1 MINANWIIPA
11 KDLGDVCP
19 IFRKKFSIKKPLLK
33 AELKIS
39 SRGIYF
45 AEING
50 KKITENVLNPGWTQY
65 EFRIQYQT
73 YDVLNFL
80 AEDNELCII
89 LSDGWYTGRIA
100 TAFCSFKIAGSA
112 QNGGFA
118 SLREKAVIAELV
130 LTYCDGSKESV
141 VSDESWS
148 AGESALRFSD
158 IFDGEIFDA
167 NYCPK
172 FECGVKISENND
184 PSVLF
189 PQQGKAIVENERI
202 KPIKLIITPKGEKV
216 LDFGQNLTGY
226 PEITIDAKAGDVV
239 DLSFGEILDMDGNFY
254 NANYRSAKCLYKYIC
269 KEGVQTHK
277 PTHTFYG
284 FRYVRINEYPDAK
297 INLDNFTAIVVHSD
311 LKRTG
316 YLNSSD
322 EMLNQLFSN
331 VIWGQKSNYLDIP
344 TDCPQRDERLG
355 WTGDAEIFIKTACY
369 NFDVKHFFTKWLDDM
384 MIVQEHHVGGAI
396 PSIIPTPTLEN
407 NGGAAW
413 GDAATI
419 CPWELYLNYGD
430 KELLRHHFP
439 MMKKWVDSIAKY
451 TTKPDL
457 WIGGSHYGDWLEL
470 TGEYGATKGK
480 TRDNI
485 VASAYYAYST
495 SIVIKAA
502 EVLRENA
509 EEYVALYKR
518 IVDSFKKEFNDEFK
532 TQTECIVALHFGL
545 CIDEYKVIKQLVEM
559 IEEKGKMMQTGF
571 VGTPYI
577 LHVLSKYGYNELAY
591 ELLLRKEY
599 PSWLY
604 PITKGATTMW
614 EHWDGISPDG
624 KLWPVNMNSYNHYA
638 YGAVCD
644 WIYSVACGINPTEE
658 KAGYEEVV
666 IAPIP
671 TDKID
676 SLSAILDTKYGRI
689 YSGWYHKDG
698 RLIYEIET
706 PVCGKA
712 IIEGKEYK
720 LNPGKYKF

>member
-1 MINANWIIPA
+1 MLNANWIISSEN
-11 KDLGDVCP
+11 LGAVCP
-19 IFRKKFSIKKPLLK
+19 IFKKTFSLGKAVAK

-39 SRGIYF
+39 ARGIYF
-45 AEING
+45 AQING
-50 KKITENVLNPGWTQY
+50 KNVCENVLNPGWTQY
-65 EFRIQYQT
+65 EFRIQYQS
-73 YDVLNFL
+73 YDVTELL
-80 AEDNELCII
+80 AEENELCIT

-100 TAFCSFKIAGSA
+100 TAFCAFKIEGSA
-112 QNGGFA
+112 QNDGFA
-118 SLREKAVIAELV
+118 AKREKAVIAELV
-130 LTYCDGSKESV
+130 LTYVDGSNESIV
-141 VSDESWS
+141 TDESWNS
-148 AGESALRFSD
+148 GESKLRFSD

-167 NYCPK
+167 NYCPR
-172 FECGVKISENND
+172 FECGVQISEND
-184 PSVLF
+184 DRSVLF
-189 PQQGKAIVENERI
+189 PQQGEAIVENERI
-202 KPIKLIITPKGEKV
+202 KPIELIITPKGEMV

-226 PEITIDAKAGDVV
+226 PEITVSAKEGEIV
-239 DLSFGEILDMDGNFY
+239 DLSFGEILDMEGNFY
-254 NANYRSAKCLYKYIC
+254 NANYRSAKCLYRYVC
-269 KEGVQTHK
+269 KDGVQTHK

-284 FRYVRINEYPDAK
+284 FRYIRINEYPNCE
-297 INLDNFTAIVVHSD
+297 INLENFTAIVVHSA

-316 YLNSSD
+316 YLSSSD
-322 EMLNQLFSN
+322 EMLNQLFKN

-369 NFDVKHFFTKWLDDM
+369 NFDVKRFFTKWLDDM
-384 MIVQEHHVGGAI
+384 MVVQEHHVGGAI
-396 PSIIPTPTLEN
+396 PSIVPTPTLEN

-439 MMKKWVDSIAKY
+439 MMKKWVDSVVKY

-457 WIGGSHYGDWLEL
+457 WIDGSHYGDWLEL
-470 TGEYGATKGK
+470 TGEYGASKGL

-485 VASAYYAYST
+485 IGSAYYAYST
-495 SIVIKAA
+495 SLVIKAA
-502 EVLRENA
+502 EVLEENVD
-509 EEYVALYKR
+509 EYVALYKR
-518 IVDSFKKEFNDEFK
+518 IVEAFKKEFNDDFK

-545 CIDEYKVIKQLVEM
+545 CIDENKVIEKLVGM
-559 IEEKGKMMQTGF
+559 IEEKGKIMQTGF

-624 KLWPVNMNSYNHYA
+624 RIWRESMNSYNHYA

-644 WIYSVACGINPTEE
+644 WVYSVACGINPIAD
-658 KAGYEEVV
+658 KAGFEEVK
-666 IAPIP
+666 ISPIP
-671 TDKID
+671 SDRID
-676 SLSAILDTKYGRI
+676 SLSATLDTKYGQI

-698 RLIYEIET
+698 KVVYEIET
-706 PVCGKA
+706 PVCGTA
-712 IIEGKEYK
+712 IIDGKEHK
-720 LNPGKYKF
+720 LTPGKYEF